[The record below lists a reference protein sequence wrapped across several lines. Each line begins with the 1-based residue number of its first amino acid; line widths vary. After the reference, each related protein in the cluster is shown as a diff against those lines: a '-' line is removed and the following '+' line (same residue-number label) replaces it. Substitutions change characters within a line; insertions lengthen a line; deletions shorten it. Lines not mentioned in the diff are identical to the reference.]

1 MMMMLVMMMMMVM
14 MDIWW
19 CRYLGW
25 YIDPLLSKQHPW
37 WLKTLGLG
45 GQTTT
50 FQVFANPNK
59 CASCQQEYSHTST
72 FSYSLILKRIMTI
85 SITKNHQLQLI
96 LISCFANSAEEH
108 LWHIFWWVWHLFCN
122 FKYFNSETYQMCQQP
137 QYILTFCQNFC
148 QFMTKISPPRAKWT
162 NITTST
168 DERRKKLSKYLN
180 VGCTKS
186 SKLRSKEL
194 LRSLEKKSRCSKN

>member
-1 MMMMLVMMMMMVM
+1 MMVM

-50 FQVFANPNK
+50 FQVFANLNK

-85 SITKNHQLQLI
+85 SITKNHQPQLI
-96 LISCFANSAEEH
+96 LISCFANSADIYFGGCDTYFGTLNISAPKH
-108 LWHIFWWVWHLFCN
+108 IKCASSPSIYWHSVKTFANSWQKSLPQGKVNQHHN
-122 FKYFNSETYQMCQQP
+122 FHRWEKNP
-137 QYILTFCQNFC
+137 KIVKVADILVKIYIVL
-148 QFMTKISPPRAKWT
+148 KIS
-162 NITTST
+162 
-168 DERRKKLSKYLN
+168 
-180 VGCTKS
+180 
-186 SKLRSKEL
+186 
-194 LRSLEKKSRCSKN
+194 